1 MNVTNAP
8 REDSWRSIVLLLLL
22 LRLLYIPRCSLASAD
37 VVTAHTELEDWNRCL
52 RADRFGWRA
61 DRPPH
66 FPPPR
71 HRPRWVARSTTLRRR
86 KNWATA
92 SAPPSFRLLRDEMMN
107 ARLQPTAK
115 GYCFPSL
122 VMERVSSRFG
132 SAPIKD
138 MSTSLCWL
146 VIGVSKRPLT

>member
-115 GYCFPSL
+115 GYCFPFARDGTRFFSIRVRTNKRYEHKSL
-122 VMERVSSRFG
+122 
-132 SAPIKD
+132 
-138 MSTSLCWL
+138 
-146 VIGVSKRPLT
+146 LTRDRSF